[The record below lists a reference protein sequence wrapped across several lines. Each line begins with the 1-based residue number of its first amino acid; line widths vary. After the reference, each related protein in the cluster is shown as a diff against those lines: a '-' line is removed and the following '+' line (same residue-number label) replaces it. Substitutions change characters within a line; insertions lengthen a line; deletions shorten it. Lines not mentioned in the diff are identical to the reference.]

1 MISSNNKKQL
11 QEQIARLTNE
21 IEELRLER
29 EESKKNVLHFMQE
42 ADTARQELKK
52 AYKIMEGLDLHQG
65 YLSPPPESEDII
77 KTPLPSSTLSKLVSK
92 LSLLDQDKL
101 LALLELVEETDN
113 MPSLSQLNSAHVSL
127 QEELEQL
134 QEEYHATR
142 GALQIENERAEII
155 EKRWKESESALEQ
168 AESTIQSLTKQLIH
182 VRQQQQECNDNNN
195 KASESTDIKLSQQD
209 LCRSR
214 QDLAITVKRYHDC
227 KVKLEETQYTL
238 KHWQTKYD
246 EMNAKHVR
254 LCGSPDHSFVINFF
268 FEQTCLESKR
278 LDELNQAKIREN
290 HLKTINKTLR
300 DEVRKI
306 SKVQE
311 DLVNIEYLRNVI
323 IKFLERKSTRVSAML
338 ILCNTSSDIYLNRLY
353 FLGPIDSYSDN
364 TFEMHTRRSN
374 STC

>member
-1 MISSNNKKQL
+1 MMISSNNKKQL

-113 MPSLSQLNSAHVSL
+113 MPSLSQLKSAHVSL

-168 AESTIQSLTKQLIH
+168 AESTIQSLTKELNR

-214 QDLAITVKRYHDC
+214 QDLAITVKHYHDC
-227 KVKLEETQYTL
+227 KVKLEETQHTL

-246 EMNAKHVR
+246 EMNAKH
-254 LCGSPDHSFVINFF
+254 
-268 FEQTCLESKR
+268 TCLESKR

-323 IKFLERKSTRVSAML
+323 IKFLERKSTRAQL
-338 ILCNTSSDIYLNRLY
+338 IPILTTLLKCTREDQTRLVKLVRNRA
-353 FLGPIDSYSDN
+353 IES
-364 TFEMHTRRSN
+364 
-374 STC
+374 

>member
-11 QEQIARLTNE
+11 QEQVARLTNE

-52 AYKIMEGLDLHQG
+52 AYKIMEGLNLQQG
-65 YLSPPPESEDII
+65 YLSPPPESEDMDA
-77 KTPLPSSTLSKLVSK
+77 PPPSSSSSLLLKLVSK

-101 LALLELVEETDN
+101 LALLELVDETDN
-113 MPSLSQLNSAHVSL
+113 IPSFSQLKSAQVSL

-134 QEEYHATR
+134 QDEYHATR
-142 GALQIENERAEII
+142 GALQIENERADII

-168 AESTIQSLTKQLIH
+168 AESTIQSLTTELGH
-182 VRQQQQECNDNNN
+182 LRQQQQECRDNNN
-195 KASESTDIKLSQQD
+195 KAIESTDIKLSQD
-209 LCRSR
+209 LCTSR
-214 QDLAITVKRYHDC
+214 QDLAITVKHYHDC
-227 KVKLEETQYTL
+227 KVKLEETELSL

-246 EMNAKHVR
+246 EMNAKHMGLV
-254 LCGSPDHSFVINFF
+254 
-268 FEQTCLESKR
+268 SKQS
-278 LDELNQAKIREN
+278 DELNQAKIREN

-306 SKVQE
+306 NKVQE

-323 IKFLERKSTRVSAML
+323 IKFLERKSTRAQL
-338 ILCNTSSDIYLNRLY
+338 IPILTTLLKCTREDQTRLVKLVRNRA
-353 FLGPIDSYSDN
+353 IES
-364 TFEMHTRRSN
+364 
-374 STC
+374 